1 MTYISHLCP
10 YVTFTSYEVLGDS
23 LLSQA
28 NIGQISSPVLGILE
42 GGKMNPINQLFSYQ
56 YCIQYSREN
65 SPKRNKQMDN
75 MQTNMPKLKT

>member
-28 NIGQISSPVLGILE
+28 NIWSVQLTCTGDSGGRKNEPHKPVIFLPILYTIE
-42 GGKMNPINQLFSYQ
+42 
-56 YCIQYSREN
+56 
-65 SPKRNKQMDN
+65 
-75 MQTNMPKLKT
+75 